1 MSKPLFISIII
12 FLLIPNFVLS
22 DDAFYFKYRE
32 NNPSI
37 STFAAIDT
45 TIKEKSSADTLPH
58 LIPESLKIGGV
69 TIFKPADTISGEDS
83 LSNKET
89 TQYAEKDTIDPKND
103 TISDAAKD
111 SLKIAGDTLQLK
123 TKLDSAVYFVNQF
136 SQEDTLNILN
146 DTLQT
151 HIKKIIHFV
160 KSQPIDSSIK
170 YLNRWTQTDT
180 IRNDLS
186 DTTKTG
192 LTDSLF
198 NYIDYL
204 LDYAEEDSVRFYV
217 ITRKNDTVPLWL
229 KEHKKDSSRLVL
241 YDELD
246 HPAGLW
252 IEPLDKNAIKIRFDE
267 NTLIEK
273 TGFRRR
279 KEEDLPIVLD
289 VSKLKKHKPI
299 DMVFPE
305 WKTRGTANLDFN
317 QGYVK
322 NWVKGGE
329 NTLSS
334 MLNIKFQTNYK
345 KGKTIWDNDIEYKAG
360 ILQSG
365 EKGIRKNEDVFE
377 INSKFGNNARK
388 NWYYSALVNFTTQLF
403 RGYDYPNDSVAVSGI
418 LAPAYLV
425 FSVGMDYKPTNDLT
439 ILLSPIS
446 SKFTMM
452 RDTSRF
458 DQTKYGIE
466 KNKKSKKEVGAY
478 VKSTYKFKIND
489 DIDIENKVKLFTNYL
504 YKPQNVDIDWEVTV
518 NMKIT
523 EYIKAS
529 LNTHLVYDDDIDF
542 PVYEIIDG
550 EEVQVGT
557 TKKMQF
563 KELIS
568 IGIIYK
574 F

>member
-1 MSKPLFISIII
+1 MSKSIFISIII
-12 FLLIPNFVLS
+12 LLLIPLFSLS
-22 DDAFYFKYRE
+22 NDAFYFSNKGYE
-32 NNPSI
+32 SI
-37 STFAAIDT
+37 SNFAEIDT
-45 TIKEKSSADTLPH
+45 TIKDKNLQKSSADTLPN
-58 LIPESLKIGGV
+58 LIPGTIKIGGV
-69 TIFKPADTISGEDS
+69 TILQPADTIFGEDS
-83 LSNKET
+83 LSIE
-89 TQYAEKDTIDPKND
+89 
-103 TISDAAKD
+103 
-111 SLKIAGDTLQLK
+111 GDTLQLK

-136 SQEDTLNILN
+136 SQEDTMNILN
-146 DTLQT
+146 DTLKT
-151 HIKKIIHFV
+151 HIQKLIHFI
-160 KSQPIDSSIK
+160 KSKPIDSSIN
-170 YLNRWTQTDT
+170 YLNSWTQTDT
-180 IRNDLS
+180 LKDGFR
-186 DTTKTG
+186 DTTKIAI
-192 LTDSLF
+192 TDSLY
-198 NYIDYL
+198 NHLNYL

-229 KEHKKDSSRLVL
+229 QKEQKEDSSRMVL

-252 IEPLDKNAIKIRFDE
+252 VEPLNKNAIKIRLDE

-279 KEEDLPIVLD
+279 KEENLPIVLD
-289 VSKLKKHKPI
+289 ISKLKKHKPI

-305 WKTRGTANLDFN
+305 WKTGGTANLDFN

-322 NWVKGGE
+322 DWVKGGE
-329 NTLSS
+329 NNLNS
-334 MLNIKFQTNYK
+334 MLNLKFQVNYK

-365 EKGIRKNEDVFE
+365 EKGVRKNEDVFE

-403 RGYDYPNDSVAVSGI
+403 KGYDYPNDSVAVSGV
-418 LAPAYLV
+418 LAPANLV

-458 DQTKYGIE
+458 KQTKYGIDE
-466 KNKKSKKEVGAY
+466 NKKSKKEVGAY
-478 VKSTYKFKIND
+478 VKSTYKFKINE
-489 DIDIENKVKLFTNYL
+489 DIDIENRVKLFTNYL

-518 NMKIT
+518 NMRIT

-529 LNTHLVYDDDIDF
+529 LNTHLIYDDDIGF

-563 KELIS
+563 K
-568 IGIIYK
+568 
-574 F
+574 

>member
-1 MSKPLFISIII
+1 MSKPIFISIII
-12 FLLIPNFVLS
+12 LLLIPLFSLS
-22 DDAFYFKYRE
+22 SDAFYFS
-32 NNPSI
+32 NNKGNEGI
-37 STFAAIDT
+37 SNFAEIDT
-45 TIKEKSSADTLPH
+45 TIKDKNLQKSSADTLPN
-58 LIPESLKIGGV
+58 LIPGTIKIGGV
-69 TIFKPADTISGEDS
+69 TILQPADTIPGEDS
-83 LSNKET
+83 LSHKGT
-89 TQYAEKDTIDPKND
+89 TQTADKDTIID
-103 TISDAAKD
+103 TAKD
-111 SLKIAGDTLQLK
+111 SLSIEGDTLQLK

-146 DTLQT
+146 DTLKT
-151 HIKKIIHFV
+151 HIQKLIHFI
-160 KSQPIDSSIK
+160 KSKPIDSSIN
-170 YLNRWTQTDT
+170 YLNSWTQTDT
-180 IRNDLS
+180 LKDGFR
-186 DTTKTG
+186 DTTKIAI
-192 LTDSLF
+192 TDSLY
-198 NYIDYL
+198 NHLNYL

-229 KEHKKDSSRLVL
+229 QKKHKKDSSRLVL

-252 IEPLDKNAIKIRFDE
+252 VEPLNKNAIKIRFDE

-279 KEEDLPIVLD
+279 KEENLPIVLD
-289 VSKLKKHKPI
+289 ISKLKKHKPI

-305 WKTRGTANLDFN
+305 WRTGGTANLDFN

-329 NTLSS
+329 NNLNS
-334 MLNIKFQTNYK
+334 MLNLKFQVNYK

-365 EKGIRKNEDVFE
+365 EKGVRKNEDVFE

-403 RGYDYPNDSVAVSGI
+403 KGYDYPNDSVAVSGV
-418 LAPAYLV
+418 LAPANLV

-458 DQTKYGIE
+458 DQTKYGIDE
-466 KNKKSKKEVGAY
+466 NKKSKKEVGAY
-478 VKSTYKFKIND
+478 VKSTYKFKINE
-489 DIDIENKVKLFTNYL
+489 DIDIENRVKLFTNYL

-518 NMKIT
+518 NMRIT

-529 LNTHLVYDDDIDF
+529 LNTHLIYDDDIGF

-563 KELIS
+563 KEDIS
-568 IGIIYK
+568 IGVIYR

>member
-1 MSKPLFISIII
+1 MNKPIFISIII
-12 FLLIPNFVLS
+12 LLLIPLFSLS
-22 DDAFYFKYRE
+22 SDAFYFS
-32 NNPSI
+32 NNKGNEGI
-37 STFAAIDT
+37 SNFAEIDT
-45 TIKEKSSADTLPH
+45 TIKDKNLQKSSADTLPN
-58 LIPESLKIGGV
+58 LMPGTIKIGGV
-69 TIFKPADTISGEDS
+69 TILQPADTIH
-83 LSNKET
+83 
-89 TQYAEKDTIDPKND
+89 
-103 TISDAAKD
+103 
-111 SLKIAGDTLQLK
+111 
-123 TKLDSAVYFVNQF
+123 F
-136 SQEDTLNILN
+136 
-146 DTLQT
+146 
-151 HIKKIIHFV
+151 IKSK
-160 KSQPIDSSIK
+160 PIDSSIN
-170 YLNRWTQTDT
+170 YLNSWTQTDT
-180 IRNDLS
+180 LKDGFR
-186 DTTKTG
+186 DTTKIAI
-192 LTDSLF
+192 TDSLY
-198 NYIDYL
+198 NHLNYL

-229 KEHKKDSSRLVL
+229 QKKHKTDSSRLVL

-252 IEPLDKNAIKIRFDE
+252 IEPLNKNAIKIRFDE

-279 KEEDLPIVLD
+279 KEENLPIVLD
-289 VSKLKKHKPI
+289 ISKLKKHKPI

-329 NTLSS
+329 NNLNS
-334 MLNIKFQTNYK
+334 MLNLKFQVNYK

-365 EKGIRKNEDVFE
+365 EKGVRKNEDVFE

-403 RGYDYPNDSVAVSGI
+403 KGYDYPNDSVAVSGV
-418 LAPAYLV
+418 LAPANLV

-458 DQTKYGIE
+458 KQTKYGIDE
-466 KNKKSKKEVGAY
+466 NKKSKKEVGAY
-478 VKSTYKFKIND
+478 VKSTYKFKINE
-489 DIDIENKVKLFTNYL
+489 DIDIENRVKLFTNYL

-518 NMKIT
+518 NMRIT

-529 LNTHLVYDDDIDF
+529 LNTHLIYDDDIGF

-563 KELIS
+563 KEDIS
-568 IGIIYK
+568 VGVIYR